1 MNIIQQQ
8 REDIINNNNAQQDFT
23 DIIDTYTKRI
33 SSIDIHKPLS
43 GDLDLSQIR
52 EQFNLLENIYFEE
65 GEITNVKNIPEGIKS
80 LSCSKNLLISIDDL
94 PSSLEELNISYNYFH
109 SIDLKNLPN
118 LLKLNLSHNKFHR
131 IENLPKSLKELN
143 IEYNQLTDLNLEGL
157 SNLKSLNVSNNNI
170 TIISNLPENLTEFD
184 YDNNPSIEFRNSNTT
199 LLDNKKD
206 DEDNDIRQQ
215 INYEEALHEYFS
227 LKNKY
232 ENILHNE
239 KKNIYKNSQSKK
251 LAKQRIMSYKSKC
264 INCNR
269 PVGTIFSHKDYRY
282 IAICGDAEKPCN
294 LNIEIY
300 SGNHTP
306 RNFML
311 EIMTEGVN
319 EMKDNIISLKLD
331 TLFNYITEKK
341 SIELYKK
348 MMDDY
353 NLESNI
359 VNNILN
365 EYNEFSNN
373 NPHKLELIKKKRDTI
388 FKYIENNRE
397 LLNEYDATENKE
409 LLKSAVQLQVDDLLP
424 ETKNLRLLTHEH
436 MEMTEKSKAVG
447 GFSKDIEI
455 MYYLFKNEI
464 ALSKIDYAIGEPP
477 RVMHF
482 TTNK

>member
-1 MNIIQQQ
+1 M
-8 REDIINNNNAQQDFT
+8 
-23 DIIDTYTKRI
+23 
-33 SSIDIHKPLS
+33 
-43 GDLDLSQIR
+43 
-52 EQFNLLENIYFEE
+52 
-65 GEITNVKNIPEGIKS
+65 
-80 LSCSKNLLISIDDL
+80 
-94 PSSLEELNISYNYFH
+94 
-109 SIDLKNLPN
+109 
-118 LLKLNLSHNKFHR
+118 
-131 IENLPKSLKELN
+131 
-143 IEYNQLTDLNLEGL
+143 

-184 YDNNPSIEFRNSNTT
+184 YDNNPSIEFRNSNIK

-215 INYEEALHEYFS
+215 INYEEAVYEYFS

-232 ENILHNE
+232 ESDLHND
-239 KKNIYKNSQSKK
+239 KKKIYRNSQSKK

-264 INCNR
+264 INCKR
-269 PVGTIFSHKDYRY
+269 SVGTIFSHKDYRY

-311 EIMTEGVN
+311 EIMIEGVN
-319 EMKDNIISLKLD
+319 DMKDNIISLKLD

-359 VNNILN
+359 VNSILN

-373 NPHKLELIKKKRDTI
+373 NPHKLELINKKRDI
-388 FKYIENNRE
+388 LFKYIENMRE
-397 LLNEYDATENKE
+397 LLSEYNVTENKE

-424 ETKNLRLLTHEH
+424 EIKNLRLLMNEH
-436 MEMTEKSKAVG
+436 MEMTEKRKTSG
-447 GFSKDIEI
+447 SFSKNIEI
-455 MYYLFKNEI
+455 EYYLFKNEI
-464 ALSKIDYAIGEPP
+464 ALSKIDYVIGEPP
-477 RVMHF
+477 RVIHF